1 MIDIDSRLVSSG
13 KNYITPNDK
22 MSNMENKYKKL
33 KIIISDSFKN
43 ILEIF
48 KWNEYIGYY
57 IIMHPKS
64 IHLKFTLLKCT
75 DSLKYTKILN
85 INKDTMT

>member
-48 KWNEYIGYY
+48 K
-57 IIMHPKS
+57 
-64 IHLKFTLLKCT
+64 
-75 DSLKYTKILN
+75 
-85 INKDTMT
+85 